1 MKSRILLSV
10 VTGNRTKNT
19 QQLQA
24 LWAYPGTKSLRKT
37 GPEALLQMQWPDS
50 LSVVH
55 GHIPGSQGPPT
66 PTEPLS
72 FPLDCKPLGGQGSDV
87 FFGFLQTLQSA

>member
-1 MKSRILLSV
+1 
-10 VTGNRTKNT
+10 
-19 QQLQA
+19 
-24 LWAYPGTKSLRKT
+24 
-37 GPEALLQMQWPDS
+37 MQWPDS